1 MELLALKQN
10 VYSEN
15 YTPQFVHISRSFSVL
30 TLLYVTD
37 NLLNCSWGS
46 QGKNTE
52 VVCHSLLQWTT
63 FWIFIGR
70 TYVEAETPILWL
82 PDVKSWLSGKD
93 PDTGK
98 DWRQEEKG
106 MTEDSM
112 VGWHHRL
119 DGHEFEQVSRVGDGQ
134 GSLACCSPRGHQEPD
149 MAGWGTYAISRSR
162 LSL

>member
-1 MELLALKQN
+1 MELLVLKWK

-15 YTPQFVHISRSFSVL
+15 YTPQFVHFSHSFSVL
-30 TLLYVTD
+30 TLPYVTD

-63 FWIFIGR
+63 FWICIGR
-70 TYVEAETPILWL
+70 TDVEAETPILWP

-93 PDTGK
+93 PEAGK
-98 DWRQEEKG
+98 DWGQEKR
-106 MTEDSM
+106 MTGDRM

-119 DGHEFEQVSRVGDGQ
+119 NGHELEQAPGVGDGQ
-134 GSLACCSPRGHQEPD
+134 GSLACCSP
-149 MAGWGTYAISRSR
+149 
-162 LSL
+162 